1 MAPAL
6 RFQANLPFK
15 FWGDFV
21 LTVYLINKIPSPIL
35 GNPTPSERLLHKPLM
50 NYIYE
55 YFVIFAMPRPYLGMG
70 INLMQDLDPA
80 SSLITLLGLKA
91 TNCLISVLVMFTS
104 IEFLFLISKLTLQL
118 KTIIH

>member
-1 MAPAL
+1 MAPAF

-35 GNPTPSERLLHKPLM
+35 GNPTHSERLLHKPLA
-50 NYIYE
+50 NYIYV

-70 INLMQDLDPA
+70 LNLMQDLDSRPYIFTDYPFGIKGYKLFDF
-80 SSLITLLGLKA
+80 SL
-91 TNCLISVLVMFTS
+91 SHVY
-104 IEFLFLISKLTLQL
+104 E
-118 KTIIH
+118 H